1 MRAKRLGAVALVALF
16 FYVLVPQVW
25 ADKGEKRIQFGVF
38 DNAPT
43 DELVSAGQTSELDD
57 AIWYQASFEYMVT
70 NLIGVEP
77 AISSAK
83 SDVMVKEAGFP
94 DLELGQIDFF
104 TLTANVNFH
113 LLRDKRTDLFVG
125 PTIGYTFWGDLE
137 SNVFLQEF
145 SADGEFVYGFNVGLN
160 VPFGDSRWGFV
171 GGIDYLF
178 SDLTLEGSTEDVGVN
193 PTRVKVGA
201 SYKF

>member
-1 MRAKRLGAVALVALF
+1 MRTKGLAVAALVLLLF
-16 FYVLVPQVW
+16 SPAW
-25 ADKGEKRIQFGVF
+25 ADQGDKRIQFGLL

-57 AIWYQASFEYMVT
+57 AIGYQVSFEYMVT

-83 SDVMVKEAGFP
+83 SDVMVREAGFP
-94 DLELGQIDFF
+94 DLTLGEIDFF
-104 TLTANVNFH
+104 TLMANVNFH

-125 PTIGYTFWGDLE
+125 PTIGYTFWGDLQ
-137 SNVFLQEF
+137 SDLFLQDF
-145 SADGEFVYGFNVGLN
+145 SADGEFVYGFNMGVN
-160 VPFGDSRWGFV
+160 VPLGESRWGFV
-171 GGIDYLF
+171 GGIDYLL
-178 SDLTLEGSTEDVGVN
+178 SELTLEGTTQEVGVN
-193 PTRVKVGA
+193 PTQIKVGA